1 MDDNRV
7 ILEDLP
13 TSVRGFVFEDN
24 NGDPVIVLN
33 SRLTFEQNRKTYD
46 HECGH
51 ITRGELADPTYNEY
65 GGAP

>member
-13 TSVRGFVFEDN
+13 TSVRGFVFRDDD
-24 NGDPVIVLN
+24 GDPVIVLN
-33 SRLTFEQNRKTYD
+33 SRLTYEQNRRTYKHEQD
-46 HECGH
+46 H
-51 ITRGELADPTYNEY
+51 ILRDDLSDQTYNEY

>member
-13 TSVRGFVFEDN
+13 TSVRGFVFRDDD
-24 NGDPVIVLN
+24 GDPVIVLN
-33 SRLTFEQNRKTYD
+33 SRLTYEQNRRTYKHEQD
-46 HECGH
+46 H
-51 ITRGELADPTYNEY
+51 ILRDDLSDPTYNEY